1 MIMVDAD
8 FNDTDDFSLMM
19 MMMMLMLM
27 LMMMMMMM
35 MMGVRWK
42 SVSGSNMSA
51 KHIRTN
57 PLSHHKS
64 IPPYST

>member
-8 FNDTDDFSLMM
+8 FNDTDDFLLLMMMVMM
-19 MMMMLMLM
+19 MMMMD
-27 LMMMMMMM
+27 
-35 MMGVRWK
+35 MGVLWK
-42 SVSGSNMSA
+42 SVSGSKMSA

>member
-8 FNDTDDFSLMM
+8 FNDTDDFLLL
-19 MMMMLMLM
+19 MMMMLM
-27 LMMMMMMM
+27 MMMD
-35 MMGVRWK
+35 MGVRWK
-42 SVSGSNMSA
+42 SVSGSKMSA

-57 PLSHHKS
+57 LLSHHKS

>member
-1 MIMVDAD
+1 MVDAD

-19 MMMMLMLM
+19 MMMMLML
-27 LMMMMMMM
+27 MMMMM